1 MISKSVADWPD
12 WRGQTAVIVAT
23 GPSIVDEK
31 FAQAKGLARFIV
43 IKKSWHLVPWAD
55 VLYGSDRGWWFAN
68 EGVKEFRGLKI
79 SASPAVS
86 TRYRDVRHV
95 RLVKGTKIIETP
107 IGTVG
112 CGARSGGGH
121 SGFHAINLAVQF
133 GSRKIVIAGF
143 DMTAALRAPWCKEM
157 DACAE
162 QFRAMGVQV
171 INVSP
176 ASLLKNYEKRGLME
190 AIAG

>member
-1 MISKSVADWPD
+1 MISRSVVEWPD

-23 GPSIVDEK
+23 GPSIHDEK
-31 FAQAKGLARFIV
+31 FAEAKGLARFIA

-55 VLYGSDRGWWFAN
+55 VLYGSDRGWWFTN
-68 EGVKEFRGLKI
+68 EGAKEFKGLKV
-79 SASPAVS
+79 SASPAVA

-95 RLVKGTKIIETP
+95 RLVKGVRIIEAP

-112 CGARSGGGH
+112 CGAISGGGH

-133 GSRKIVIAGF
+133 GARKIVIVGF
-143 DMTAALRAPWCKEM
+143 DMTSALRAPWCKEM

-162 QFRAMGVQV
+162 QFKALGVTV
-171 INVSP
+171 INASLD
-176 ASLLKNYEKRGLME
+176 SLLKSYEKRGLLE